1 MRYTQ
6 KYLEEKY
13 EPEQLDEIVGSII
26 RYGAGL
32 AKDAAVGLFNAATEK
47 LGSRESQQGF
57 SGKKGDTTE
66 RHTKAVLGGV
76 SQAAKRAAPGVKKR
90 LERIGLAPKR
100 DTVQRVQVVTTPK
113 SDFEADFRERR
124 KPAKK

>member
-57 SGKKGDTTE
+57 AGKKGDTTE

-76 SQAAKRAAPGVKKR
+76 AQAAKRAAPGVKKR
-90 LERIGLAPKR
+90 LERVGLAPKR
-100 DTVQRVQVVTTPK
+100 EKVQRVQVVTPE
-113 SDFEADFRERR
+113 SDFEANFKERR